1 MKQNCMRMV
10 GETLKGSS
18 RTILCQD
25 KWFSAYTPKTE
36 TIYSRVQGTVL
47 DKHKTML
54 LLTKPHTN
62 LSQ

>member
-1 MKQNCMRMV
+1 MV

-62 LSQ
+62 LTQ